1 MCLQRLAI
9 IRCHEEVIALELALE
24 KLTPMPRTSVDTRYI
39 GLLEAYLGD
48 LNEERWFLYQRMTN
62 L

>member
-1 MCLQRLAI
+1 M
-9 IRCHEEVIALELALE
+9 IRCHEEVVALELALE
-24 KLTPMPRTSVDTRYI
+24 KLTPMPRTSVDTKYI

-48 LNEERWFLYQRMTN
+48 LNEERWHLYQRMIR